1 MSHFESPPFHDH
13 DGECKVIDQDVH
25 FITHCASS
33 VHCAS
38 SIRRHDEQHARAALM
53 DGRGQISQ
61 RGITQQQA
69 PNQRVCI
76 PELQHILDGSPPALG

>member
-1 MSHFESPPFHDH
+1 
-13 DGECKVIDQDVH
+13 
-25 FITHCASS
+25 

-61 RGITQQQA
+61 RGIVQQQA
-69 PNQRVCI
+69 PNQSVCI
-76 PELQHILDGSPPALG
+76 PEPQHIQDGGPPALG